1 MRTETDREHAR
12 IAERAE
18 AIFRSRWN
26 ANLQRVDRLFAYLMM
41 GQWVFAL
48 AVALT
53 FSPYA
58 WTTYGGIVKS
68 AQSFDID
75 GLNLKLAL
83 GLGGALSS
91 LPIALAFLRPGWI
104 ATRYVIACAQM
115 LWSALLIHLT
125 GGRIET
131 HFHVFGSLAF
141 LAFYRYWP
149 ILIPATVVVAADHF
163 VRGLLWPE
171 SVYGM
176 LFPEWWR
183 FLEHAF
189 WVVFEDVFLVVACI
203 HGVREM
209 RAHASQQARIEVT
222 ERLEREM
229 EIAARIQSSLVPGDV
244 AVKNMEVAACMVP
257 AADVGGD
264 YYDILSFD
272 GVSWIAIG
280 DVSGH
285 GLTAGLVMLQA
296 QSAVSALIRQR
307 PSATPREILGQANAV
322 LCENVRTR
330 LRQDEFMTMSLLCY
344 DGNGH
349 VVLAGAH
356 EEFLVCRAADGKCER
371 VPTKGT
377 WLGVKRGVER
387 FMEETEVTLLEGDL
401 LVLYTDGITEARS
414 DTREQFGLD
423 RLATTVE
430 NVRNETVASI
440 RTHVLDSVRDWAARQ
455 EDDMTLVL
463 LRYTGHA

>member
-1 MRTETDREHAR
+1 MSVDRDRQDAR
-12 IAERAE
+12 IAERAA
-18 AIFRSRWN
+18 AIFEARN
-26 ANLQRVDRLFAYLMM
+26 DDNLRRVDRLFAYLMI
-41 GQWVFAL
+41 GQWLFAVAL
-48 AVALT
+48 AVA

-68 AQSFDID
+68 AQPFDID

-83 GLGGALSS
+83 FLGGALSS
-91 LPIALAFLRPGWI
+91 LPVALAFLRPGWI
-104 ATRYVIACAQM
+104 GTRYVIACAQM
-115 LWSALLIHLT
+115 MWSALLIHLT

-141 LAFYRYWP
+141 LAFYRDWAL
-149 ILIPATVVVAADHF
+149 LIPATVVVAADHF
-163 VRGLLWPE
+163 VRGILWPE

-183 FLEHAF
+183 FLEHVF
-189 WVVFEDVFLVVACI
+189 WVVFEDIFLLVACI

-209 RAHASQQARIEVT
+209 RAHAQQQARIEVT
-222 ERLEREM
+222 ERVEREM
-229 EIAARIQSSLVPGDV
+229 EIAARIQSSLLPSDIAVP
-244 AVKNMEVAACMVP
+244 NMEVAACMVP
-257 AADVGGD
+257 ATDVGGD
-264 YYDILSFD
+264 YYDVLSLD

-296 QSAVSALIRQR
+296 QSAVSALIRQK

-330 LRQDEFMTMSLLCY
+330 LRQDDFMTMSLLSF
-344 DGNGH
+344 DRAGR
-349 VVLAGAH
+349 VRIAGAH
-356 EEFLVCRAADGKCER
+356 EEFLVCRASDGKCER
-371 VPTKGT
+371 LPTKGT
-377 WLGVKRGVER
+377 WLGVKPDVER
-387 FMEETEVTLLEGDL
+387 FMEETEVRLHDGDL

-414 DTREQFGLD
+414 NTREQFGPD
-423 RLATTVE
+423 RLALAVE
-430 NVRNETVASI
+430 QVRTEPCIDI
-440 RTHVLDSVRDWAARQ
+440 RKHVLDQVTRWTVRQ

-463 LRYTGHA
+463 LRYTGTA